1 MRDVANAHPKI
12 SFNLPNHALNL
23 ACFNLLENT
32 TMKTRLALLSV
43 LGFGWSFLSLQADD
57 RPLPKMP
64 DATTAEHELNQAMKL
79 QHYRMD
85 GNVHCKSH
93 SYPVSIVSSDWT
105 MTLNFPSENLKYA
118 VCLGPDTKSV
128 QRTGPGGATHDLTPD
143 EFRQHILA
151 TDITFED
158 ISLSF
163 TLWPCQGDIVE
174 DSIKTLPAW
183 CFTVTRPS
191 GTPSNYGKVKI
202 WMSSQFHGLLRVDC
216 YDTQNNVIKRW
227 EINDVSET
235 QSGYTLKELM
245 VNTMIPGRDISASQ
259 TFIDISSSEKL
270 P

>member
-1 MRDVANAHPKI
+1 
-12 SFNLPNHALNL
+12 
-23 ACFNLLENT
+23 
-32 TMKTRLALLSV
+32 
-43 LGFGWSFLSLQADD
+43 
-57 RPLPKMP
+57 MP
-64 DATTAEHELNQAMKL
+64 DPATAESELNQAMKL
-79 QHYRMD
+79 QHYRMV
-85 GNVHCKSH
+85 GRVRCKSR
-93 SYPVSIVSSDWT
+93 SYPVSIESTDWT
-105 MTLNFPSENLKYA
+105 MTLSFPDENLKY
-118 VCLGPDTKSV
+118 VICLGPDKKSV
-128 QRTGPGGATHDLTPD
+128 QRIGPGGATHDLTPD
-143 EFRQHILA
+143 EFREHILA

-163 TLWPCQGDIVE
+163 SLWPCKGDIEE

-183 CFTVTRPS
+183 LFTVTRPD
-191 GTPSNYGKVKI
+191 GTPSNYGKVKL

-216 YDTQNNVIKRW
+216 LDTHGDVVKRW